1 MSPPPLLFPLACVS
15 LSALTDVKP
24 HRSTLACGVS
34 SVSHVS
40 VKINKLHS
48 RIEMEVESLERE
60 ESMISVNESFILSRL
75 KAVEKSPEDIIKE
88 AKNSF
93 VPEPSH
99 IATVIPESFTSPA
112 SEQSLFNMQI
122 NVAKN
127 TLTGESSVLSTPD
140 VPLEDFHQNTG
151 LKVYDDVQKCVCA
164 LNSQQASRDQ
174 NGVSELSANEV
185 EHLLR
190 SATMHCQV
198 KHQNCCE
205 SPRTREEQWFSHYR
219 DDRNRVEEHDLGKQ
233 PGHYDVVQSHKA
245 DKDFSCNENSQR
257 KPHSEH
263 HYSNQDSC
271 FIKNDGRSQQ
281 SNLTE
286 SCVTRLDHYRHQQDC
301 YCSSYPVTNCHRVQE
316 GGSASHQPSGITRSS
331 SRTEPSGCCVPL
343 RTHDQETLTHTQFS
357 YTPCYIPAI
366 DYISEEE
373 QYRPPSYQPN
383 RQTGNR
389 HRVPF
394 PLTGDD
400 PPYTILSILDTAE
413 PITAIFM
420 GFQSALDESR
430 QAREFEGSLKAELVF
445 VEDDED
451 YDDSNMKKSHG
462 HIPKPSPSNGAAAH
476 MQGLGD
482 GHRERAVGPGIRKIW
497 KKQQP
502 CCSVC

>member
-1 MSPPPLLFPLACVS
+1 
-15 LSALTDVKP
+15 
-24 HRSTLACGVS
+24 
-34 SVSHVS
+34 
-40 VKINKLHS
+40 
-48 RIEMEVESLERE
+48 
-60 ESMISVNESFILSRL
+60 
-75 KAVEKSPEDIIKE
+75 
-88 AKNSF
+88 
-93 VPEPSH
+93 
-99 IATVIPESFTSPA
+99 
-112 SEQSLFNMQI
+112 MQI

-164 LNSQQASRDQ
+164 SRDQ

-185 EHLLR
+185 EHL
-190 SATMHCQV
+190 
-198 KHQNCCE
+198 
-205 SPRTREEQWFSHYR
+205 
-219 DDRNRVEEHDLGKQ
+219 
-233 PGHYDVVQSHKA
+233 
-245 DKDFSCNENSQR
+245 
-257 KPHSEH
+257 
-263 HYSNQDSC
+263 
-271 FIKNDGRSQQ
+271 
-281 SNLTE
+281 
-286 SCVTRLDHYRHQQDC
+286 
-301 YCSSYPVTNCHRVQE
+301 
-316 GGSASHQPSGITRSS
+316 
-331 SRTEPSGCCVPL
+331 
-343 RTHDQETLTHTQFS
+343 THDQETLTHTQFS

-420 GFQSALDESR
+420 GFQSALDESC
-430 QAREFEGSLKAELVF
+430 
-445 VEDDED
+445 
-451 YDDSNMKKSHG
+451 NMKKSHG